1 MHEKEIIGVSSCV
14 GRNWIDAKVCIK
26 CFCDL
31 LTKSVLLSALDD
43 AMNYAERAPNEYKR
57 CCCGIKPFLHHPR
70 SRARAR
76 ARQTPIN
83 RTLPNKKMNLL
94 FWRQLQTGENKLRS
108 IQSAPRS

>member
-1 MHEKEIIGVSSCV
+1 MQLVSSYSGVVKRTKDARFTRKVRDVEFLNCCCEMREKEIIGVSSCV

-57 CCCGIKPFLHHPR
+57 CW
-70 SRARAR
+70 
-76 ARQTPIN
+76 N
-83 RTLPNKKMNLL
+83 
-94 FWRQLQTGENKLRS
+94 
-108 IQSAPRS
+108 